1 MRKAP
6 FKDIKFD
13 QLEINYYSLKQIELT
28 NQSLFNSRLAKIPTD
43 ELKLKKLAKEN
54 GFSNFKLFLDRLN
67 QIIEQ
72 NKKQYQTI
80 FK

>member
-6 FKDIKFD
+6 FKDINFD